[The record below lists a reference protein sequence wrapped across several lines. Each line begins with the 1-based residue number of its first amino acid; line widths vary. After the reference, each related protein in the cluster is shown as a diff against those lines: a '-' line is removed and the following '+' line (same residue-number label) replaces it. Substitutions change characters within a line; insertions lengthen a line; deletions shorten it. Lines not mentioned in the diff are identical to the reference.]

1 MRAHDALLGGIERQ
15 EIAVGE
21 QDIHHDTCCGGRT
34 RSTISFLDRQA
45 YQS

>member
-1 MRAHDALLGGIERQ
+1 MRAHHALLDGIERQ

-21 QDIHHDTCCGGRT
+21 KNIHYDTCCGGRT
-34 RSTISFLDRQA
+34 KSTIIFSTGKP